1 MKTNLF
7 SRNTRILSMLLV
19 LLMLLGTLSMLPVFA
34 TESDGETGGDSGETS
49 VEDPDTGE
57 EELLTVSDAI
67 ATYLTTEYESR
78 EDKLATMKK
87 MLSKGEYDLYCD
99 PYTGEVAVQNTTTG
113 QILLTNP
120 YDVASVNTDTV
131 KANLLSQ
138 LSVTFEDIANNGQVR
153 TMNSYTD
160 AAANGQISVKNIK
173 NGIRIEYT
181 LGKESSKKLMPY
193 WIEGSRFEV
202 MILSKIT
209 DEYYRNKAISFY
221 TRQDS
226 NAIQQEIDKGNAGYE
241 SVLSSMQTNY
251 TCTKSTYSK
260 LGVTPMYDETRTG
273 ANGETV
279 YVTHFTN
286 VQGNVEE
293 HEYRMSDNLVIYT
306 VNSDVS
312 SSEKQSNIMEG
323 YVKSYCPDYNY
334 EQRDYDI
341 ELTGYTGDEAANAT
355 FRMALEY
362 FLTDDGFEVSL
373 PANGIRYDSDAYR
386 LKFITVLPYIG
397 SSSGDFPG
405 YTFVPD
411 GSGAIIRNEDIMMEG
426 SGYAINGRVYG
437 PDFAYHTLDYNGKSE
452 IMRMPVFGVIEN
464 TGIPFETGET
474 EIVPAI
480 DPDTGDYI
488 RDLLTGEI
496 IAQKWTVTEDE
507 VETVIDQYGD
517 LVMYRLKDEEGKYVD
532 EDGNKID
539 IQLEKV
545 TVSGTDTYYVL
556 NADGTRADLTTPIYD
571 YTYEPQ
577 GYFAIIEEGAA
588 LCTITS
594 NHGGGVT
601 HKYNSA
607 YATVYPESSDTYNL
621 SDAISVGGNAEW
633 TVVSERK
640 YTGLFKIHYI
650 LISDYEGSKYEASYV
665 GMAKAYRDYLE
676 ANGTLS
682 ALTDVGTDI
691 PLYIESFGM
700 IETED
705 VIATIPVWVDTA
717 LTTFDDIKTMYSQ
730 LSESGVSNI
739 NFRLKGFTSGGTIW
753 AVPPTTV
760 KFEKVIGG
768 NSGYK
773 ELLAE
778 AEGKFGIFPEFD
790 FANAWGSSTFDG
802 FSYSNQTVR
811 TIDDRYANKRAYD
824 ATYQSFQYVGACAVS
839 PSAYSDMFEKFSKAL
854 DKLGYD
860 GISVSTLGT
869 DLNSDFDE
877 DEPYNREDNKEFTIE
892 LLNSLSTKYGNLMV
906 DGGNDY
912 SWAYVKHILNASL
925 DSSRYLRA
933 SQSIPFMAIVLHGSI
948 YLAGTPT
955 NMEGDIDYE
964 ILKIIENGASPY
976 YTLSYQNTAELKEN
990 RRLNQ
995 YYSVDFKIWFDE
1007 LVETYSLLND
1017 ALKDVQTSQIDDHQY
1032 LFGTRFF
1039 TDNEQKEY
1047 DEEIAEAL
1055 LIYQTERNAALA
1067 KAIKDAVRTGFVL
1080 PDGYEFTNDENGDL
1094 IVPEGFD
1101 MESFEYDAFEDTYV
1115 PSVDTTI
1122 DDYSIVYERYENGI
1136 MFILN
1141 YNSFSVTVELNGQ
1154 TYTIGAYG
1162 FVKLAADGTVTL
1174 EH

>member
-1 MKTNLF
+1 
-7 SRNTRILSMLLV
+7 MLLV
-19 LLMLLGTLSMLPVFA
+19 LLMLLGSLSMLPVFA
-34 TESDGETGGDSGETS
+34 DETEGETGEEDTTIA
-49 VEDPDTGE
+49 EDPDTGE
-57 EELLTVSDAI
+57 EVLLTVSEAI

-78 EDKLATMKK
+78 EEKLATMKK

-120 YDVASVNTDTV
+120 YDVSTVNTDSV
-131 KANLLSQ
+131 KATLLSQ
-138 LSVTFEDIANNGQVR
+138 LSVTFEDLANNGQIR

-160 AAANGQISVKNIK
+160 AAANGQISVNNIK

-193 WIEGSRFEV
+193 WIEASRFEV
-202 MILSKIT
+202 MILSQIT
-209 DEYYRNKAISFY
+209 EEYYRNKAISFY
-221 TRQDS
+221 TRQDP
-226 NAIQQEIDKGNAGYE
+226 NMIQAEIDNGNAGYE

-251 TCTKSTYSK
+251 TCTKSTYTK

-273 ANGETV
+273 ADGETV

-286 VQGNVEE
+286 VQGEVEE
-293 HEYRMSDNLVIYT
+293 HEYRMTDNLVIYT
-306 VNSDVS
+306 VNGDVS

-323 YVKSYCPDYNY
+323 YVKTYCPDYNY
-334 EQRDYDI
+334 EQRDFDI

-386 LKFITVLPYIG
+386 LKFITILPYIG
-397 SSSGDFPG
+397 ASSGDFPG

-437 PDFAYHTLDYNGKSE
+437 PDYAYHTLDYNGKSE
-452 IMRMPVFGVIEN
+452 IMRMPVFGVVES
-464 TGIPFETGET
+464 TGIPYETGET
-474 EIVPAI
+474 EIVPSI
-480 DPDTGDYI
+480 DPDTGEI
-488 RDLLTGEI
+488 ITDLLTGEV
-496 IAQKWTVTEDE
+496 IAKKWTVTEDE
-507 VETVIDQYGD
+507 VEDVIDQYGD
-517 LVMYRLKDEEGKYVD
+517 HVMYRLKDEEGKYVD
-532 EDGNKID
+532 ENGNKID
-539 IQLEKV
+539 MQLEKV
-545 TVSGTDTYYVL
+545 TVSGVDTYYVL
-556 NADGTRADLTTPIYD
+556 NEDGSRADLTTPVYD

-577 GYFAIIEEGAA
+577 GYFAIVEEGAA

-594 NHGGGVT
+594 SHGGGVT
-601 HKYNSA
+601 HKYNSVYITA
-607 YATVYPESSDTYNL
+607 YPESSDTYNL
-621 SDAISVGGNAEW
+621 ADAISVGSDSEW
-633 TVVSERK
+633 TVVSDRK
-640 YTGLFKIHYI
+640 YTGLFKIHYV
-650 LISDYEGSKYEASYV
+650 LISDYEGSKYEASYM

-676 ANGTLS
+676 ANGTLT

-705 VIATIPVWVDTA
+705 VIATIPVWVDTP
-717 LTTFDDIKTMYSQ
+717 LTTFDDIKTMYAQ
-730 LSESGVSNI
+730 LSENGITNV

-768 NSGYK
+768 NNGYK
-773 ELLAE
+773 ELLTE
-778 AEGKFGIFPEFD
+778 ADGKYGIFPEFD
-790 FANAWGSSTFDG
+790 FANAWGSSAFDG

-824 ATYQSFQYVGACAVS
+824 ATYQSFSYVGACAVS
-839 PSAYSDMFEKFSKAL
+839 PCAYSDMFEKFSKAL

-877 DEPYNREDNKEFTIE
+877 DEPYNREDNREFTVE
-892 LLNSLSTKYGNLMV
+892 LLSSLSEKYGNLMV
-906 DGGNDY
+906 DGGNAY
-912 SWAYVKHILNASL
+912 SWAYVKHILNISL

-933 SQSIPFMAIVLHGSI
+933 SQAVPFMAIVLHGSI
-948 YLAGTPT
+948 NLAGTPT
-955 NMEGDIDYE
+955 NMQGDTDYE

-976 YTLSYQNTAELKEN
+976 YTLSYQNTEEMKEN
-990 RRLNQ
+990 NRLNQ
-995 YYSVDFKIWFDE
+995 FYSVDFKIWLDE
-1007 LVETYSLLND
+1007 LVETYNLLNE
-1017 ALKDVQTSQIDDHQY
+1017 ALKDVQTSQIDDHKF
-1032 LFGTRFF
+1032 LFGIRSLTE
-1039 TDNEQKEY
+1039 TEQKEY
-1047 DEEIAEAL
+1047 DEEFAAAL
-1055 LIYQTERNAALA
+1055 LAYQTDRNAALT
-1067 KAIKDAVRTGFVL
+1067 KAIKDAERTGFVL
-1080 PDGYEFTNDENGDL
+1080 PDGYEFTTDENGDL

-1101 MESFEYDAFEDTYV
+1101 METFKYEEFEDIFV
-1115 PSVDTTI
+1115 PTVDTTI
-1122 DDYSIVYERYENGI
+1122 DDYTIVYERYENGI

-1141 YNSFSVTVELNGQ
+1141 YNSFTVTVELNGQ
-1154 TYTIGAYG
+1154 TYTIGEYG